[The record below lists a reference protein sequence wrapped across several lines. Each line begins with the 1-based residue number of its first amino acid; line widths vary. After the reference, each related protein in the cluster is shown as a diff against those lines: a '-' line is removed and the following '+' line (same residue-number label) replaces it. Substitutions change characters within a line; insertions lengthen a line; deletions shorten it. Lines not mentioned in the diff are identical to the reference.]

1 MTYKIL
7 KNSTLLF
14 LFSILISNTIKADEA
29 IETNNQSSLNNSFSI
44 EEIIVTAEKR
54 SESLQDVSK
63 SVTALSSDEIGRA
76 SCRERV

>member
-1 MTYKIL
+1 MTFKIL
-7 KNSTLLF
+7 KNSTLLL

-29 IETNNQSSLNNSFSI
+29 AETNSQSAVNNSFSI

-63 SVTALSSDEIGRA
+63 SVTALSSDEL
-76 SCRERV
+76 

>member
-63 SVTALSSDEIGRA
+63 SVTALSSD
-76 SCRERV
+76 

>member
-54 SESLQDVSK
+54 SESYKMSLNQ
-63 SVTALSSDEIGRA
+63 
-76 SCRERV
+76 